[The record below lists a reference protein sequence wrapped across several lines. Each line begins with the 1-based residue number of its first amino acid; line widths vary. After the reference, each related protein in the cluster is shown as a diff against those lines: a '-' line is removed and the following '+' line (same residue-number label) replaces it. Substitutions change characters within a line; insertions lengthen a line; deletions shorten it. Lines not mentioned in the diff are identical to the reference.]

1 MPDSRSESPHFA
13 LNHVAVPG
21 HSSHALMQLARSL
34 GLKAIELRNDL
45 PGVAIQDGTPA
56 AQVRREAGQADAA
69 ILSINALQRFDEW
82 NNARAAEATALAAYA
97 RDCGARALVLC
108 PTNARDDLRG
118 AARRRSDLHAAL
130 RELAPILS
138 AHGVRGLV
146 EPLGFAECALRLK
159 RDAADAIEA
168 VGGEGAFSILHD
180 TFHHF
185 VAMEQNVFPELT
197 GLVHV
202 SGVENRAL
210 APDDVRDMHRVLVGP
225 GDVLGSVEQVR
236 RLRRGGYQGLLS
248 FEPFAEQ
255 VHALADPAAA
265 LRASMAT
272 IRAGLES

>member
-21 HSSHALMQLARSL
+21 HSSQALMQLARSL
-34 GLKAIELRNDL
+34 GLDAIELRNDL

-56 AQVRREAGQADAA
+56 AQVRREAEQADVV

-82 NNARAAEATALAAYA
+82 NDARETEATALAAYA

-138 AHGVRGLV
+138 AHGLRGLM

-168 VGGEGAFSILHD
+168 VGGEGTFSILHD

-185 VAMEQNVFPELT
+185 VAMEQDVFPELT

-210 APDDVRDMHRVLVGP
+210 APGDLRDMHRVLVGP

-236 RLRRGGYQGLLS
+236 RLRRGGYRGLFS